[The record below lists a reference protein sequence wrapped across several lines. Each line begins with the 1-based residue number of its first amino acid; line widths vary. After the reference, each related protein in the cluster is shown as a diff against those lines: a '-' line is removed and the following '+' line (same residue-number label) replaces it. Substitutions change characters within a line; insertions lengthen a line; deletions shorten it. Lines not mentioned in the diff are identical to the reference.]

1 MFVQST
7 KYLAINLLLL
17 NIDANTPL
25 ISRIDQKII
34 ETSCTLLNTIVHLVQ
49 QNKIVITIY
58 LNKKERI
65 MSQVEFHSRFHEISP
80 LLQAFAY
87 NLTKNNED
95 AKDLMQETAFRAM
108 TNQDKFLAGT
118 NLKAWLFTIMKNIFI
133 NNYRKKMKS
142 NTIMDSTDNLYY
154 INSGSTII
162 SNAAESN
169 ITMQELTG
177 MLDSLDE
184 SIRVPF
190 LMHYQGYKYQEIA
203 DHLSLPLGTVKS
215 RIFFA
220 RKELKD
226 MIGKHYGQLIHASA
240 EVEMVED

>member
-1 MFVQST
+1 V
-7 KYLAINLLLL
+7 LIINKFLSD
-17 NIDANTPL
+17 IDNTCTI
-25 ISRIDQKII
+25 ISIIDQKIGCF
-34 ETSCTLLNTIVHLVQ
+34 SCTLLNTIVHLIQ
-49 QNKIVITIY
+49 QNRITEPVY
-58 LNKKERI
+58 LNKKKRI

-95 AKDLMQETAFRAM
+95 AKDLLQETAFRAM

-177 MLDSLDE
+177 MLDTLDD
-184 SIRVPF
+184 SIRIPF

-226 MIGKHYGQLIHASA
+226 MIGKHYGQLVHASA
-240 EVEMVED
+240 EMEMID